1 MSLMAVPTSRH
12 GDSLPAELRVGAA
25 FRNSPYFSRARFAAG
40 QKGLTQAPALTL
52 SGLRGLWG
60 LGQDDGG
67 DEGSGDG
74 GDGSGSGSGGSGT
87 SSCAGTLCADGSVMN
102 ADCVC
107 GVPAPPPLTLPP
119 VDTTP
124 PCMPTGGVGPL
135 QPNQVW
141 CATGTGA
148 PPVMSGSCAG
158 TCTNGTFMDQSSCT
172 CVGAP
177 SLQSLGVTASQI
189 PGYGQAPNYNG
200 PYSAPPNSNP
210 PPAPS
215 GYQWASL
222 INASG
227 QTLAKVLA
235 VSQGGSAITLP
246 NGEQLLF
253 GSATSAAAGSLLSTS
268 SLGSLLPL
276 LLIGGGL
283 WLILSMRK

>member
-52 SGLRGLWG
+52 NGLRGLWG
-60 LGQDDGG
+60 LGQECGVDEDG
-67 DEGSGDG
+67 DPLPCGSGGDG
-74 GDGSGSGSGGSGT
+74 GDGSGGGT
-87 SSCAGTLCADGSVMN
+87 T
-102 ADCVC
+102 
-107 GVPAPPPLTLPP
+107 P

-124 PCMPTGGVGPL
+124 SCMPTGAVGPL

-141 CATGTGA
+141 CATGTGVPPASPTQTPTPYASA
-148 PPVMSGSCAG
+148 PAGSICYDSGGSSVACSSVAAVAMESPYPVLPAGYGVPSGG
-158 TCTNGTFMDQSSCT
+158 
-172 CVGAP
+172 
-177 SLQSLGVTASQI
+177 I
-189 PGYGQAPNYNG
+189 PGYNG
-200 PYSAPPNSNP
+200 PNSVSPNSAT
-210 PPAPS
+210 PPAPA
-215 GYQWASL
+215 GYQWAQMVNS
-222 INASG
+222 SG

-235 VSQGGSAITLP
+235 ISQGGSAITLP

>member
-52 SGLRGLWG
+52 NGLRGLWG

-74 GDGSGSGSGGSGT
+74 GDGSGSGGGGST
-87 SSCAGTLCADGSVMN
+87 ASCAGTLCADGSVMN

-119 VDTTP
+119 TQTP
-124 PCMPTGGVGPL
+124 TPYASAPAGSICYDSGGNAVACSSVAAVAMESPYPVLPSGVGVP
-135 QPNQVW
+135 
-141 CATGTGA
+141 
-148 PPVMSGSCAG
+148 SGG
-158 TCTNGTFMDQSSCT
+158 
-172 CVGAP
+172 
-177 SLQSLGVTASQI
+177 I
-189 PGYGQAPNYNG
+189 PGYSGPTSVAPN
-200 PYSAPPNSNP
+200 SAT
-210 PPAPS
+210 PAAPT
-215 GYQWASL
+215 GYQWAQMVNS
-222 INASG
+222 SG

-235 VSQGGSAITLP
+235 ISQGGSAITLP

-283 WLILSMRK
+283 WLIMSMRK